1 MPGGKQNEPP
11 KEIIQAKVT
20 DVETGF
26 RSVMSF
32 WVWGKHK
39 MLFKVEHLGHGI
51 LISCLVMEETS
62 VMGTKRFYKKI
73 FEEYI
78 GT

>member
-1 MPGGKQNEPP
+1 
-11 KEIIQAKVT
+11 
-20 DVETGF
+20 
-26 RSVMSF
+26 
-32 WVWGKHK
+32 
-39 MLFKVEHLGHGI
+39 MLFKVEHSGHGI